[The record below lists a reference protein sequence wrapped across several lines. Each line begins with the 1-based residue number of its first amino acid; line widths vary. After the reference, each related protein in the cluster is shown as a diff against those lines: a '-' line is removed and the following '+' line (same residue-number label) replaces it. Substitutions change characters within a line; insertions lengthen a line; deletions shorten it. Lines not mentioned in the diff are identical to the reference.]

1 LRACATLLTL
11 TLFKSSV
18 LPPISTEGLT
28 TAGVGELSVCV
39 REQMLQVLREISDPS
54 APPPPHDG
62 DDTKQGCRDTASDP
76 GSDETQYPIPKN
88 ITSGPDTA

>member
-54 APPPPHDG
+54 APPPPHDE
-62 DDTKQGCRDTASDP
+62 DDTKR
-76 GSDETQYPIPKN
+76 
-88 ITSGPDTA
+88 